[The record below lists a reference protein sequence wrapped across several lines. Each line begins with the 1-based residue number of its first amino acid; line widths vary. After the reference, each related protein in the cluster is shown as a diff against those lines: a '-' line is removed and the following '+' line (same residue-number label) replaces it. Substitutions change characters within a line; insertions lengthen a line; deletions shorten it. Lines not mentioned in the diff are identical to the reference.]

1 MWLLCK
7 VVGSIIASGL
17 LWLQLLLSKCIN
29 EVFFFPH
36 SCFAINPFE
45 LILKSLQ
52 LFWRVYKTQTHHYLN
67 ESFACRQP
75 DCLHSFPSCI
85 KALHSIPAELRST
98 HVQLFISLC
107 QEFSLASTCQYP
119 PQIGRQAHI
128 WHMVQSSA
136 AFPSLFSWPASTPEE
151 HGNTCWHAHSQT
163 DTHSQSQIH
172 IQTPLMQHICQ
183 FCMWE
188 PPTHWVAGH
197 LSTNYLQQV
206 SGFSTVALYLVQQP
220 NHLRGWTSVGHSDMS
235 QWEKHRSDGFSTKKS
250 IYHYYRSSSISI
262 EH

>member
-7 VVGSIIASGL
+7 VGGSIIASGL

-52 LFWRVYKTQTHHYLN
+52 LFWLVYKTQTHHYLN

-136 AFPSLFSWPASTPEE
+136 AFPPLFSWPASTPEE
-151 HGNTCWHAHSQT
+151 HGNTCCTLANRHTFTVANTHTNT
-163 DTHSQSQIH
+163 DDATYLSVLYVRPPY
-172 IQTPLMQHICQ
+172 PLSCWAFVHKL
-183 FCMWE
+183 FE
-188 PPTHWVAGH
+188 TGFRVFNS
-197 LSTNYLQQV
+197 STV
-206 SGFSTVALYLVQQP
+206 SGATA
-220 NHLRGWTSVGHSDMS
+220 
-235 QWEKHRSDGFSTKKS
+235 KS
-250 IYHYYRSSSISI
+250 P
-262 EH
+262 E